1 MAEEIERENLLFAA
15 SPNAA
20 SDKIVGREDKAR
32 QLVRALAGYRRG
44 RAHPFVF
51 VYGRTGSGKSV
62 MAKFVCE
69 SLGLPHRVVNLR
81 SARTVFGCAGLIL
94 SELGAGEAKAWQGT
108 GVLVEMIA
116 GAIERQPEGGPFVLV
131 LDEFDVLLND
141 RRGRPS
147 DFVYRL
153 LTVQERLREK
163 GRMMTIVAISNNAM
177 AVDELDDRVRS
188 RIGSSPEI
196 PFDSYP
202 REEILAI
209 LKERAARMFG
219 RQPDLGALE
228 RCAEL
233 CSENHG
239 DVRRAIDLL
248 SLAGEIAGAGNSQTV
263 TRGHIDM
270 AAEQLEKDR
279 VIEVMSSASPHLKA
293 VCAALVR
300 LTYALEEADWHS
312 TSTLYQE
319 YCNSLLDKRDRP
331 LTYRRVSKLLAEL
344 ENTGLVVSRK
354 ASLGR
359 YGYGRQYKLA
369 VHSEVAGR
377 CCYPW

>member
-1 MAEEIERENLLFAA
+1 MVTEAGFGSDLGAEKFFDIKCRFGGLDPKAA
-15 SPNAA
+15 VLVAT
-20 SDKIVGREDKAR
+20 
-32 QLVRALAGYRRG
+32 VRALKLNG
-44 RAHPFVF
+44 
-51 VYGRTGSGKSV
+51 
-62 MAKFVCE
+62 
-69 SLGLPHRVVNLR
+69 
-81 SARTVFGCAGLIL
+81 
-94 SELGAGEAKAWQGT
+94 GAGK
-108 GVLVEMIA
+108 
-116 GAIERQPEGGPFVLV
+116 
-131 LDEFDVLLND
+131 
-141 RRGRPS
+141 
-147 DFVYRL
+147 
-153 LTVQERLREK
+153 
-163 GRMMTIVAISNNAM
+163 NA
-177 AVDELDDRVRS
+177 LQ
-188 RIGSSPEI
+188 
-196 PFDSYP
+196 
-202 REEILAI
+202 
-209 LKERAARMFG
+209 KE
-219 RQPDLGALE
+219 DLGALE